1 MQILNSIGMFR
12 DSMFPGGQLRPPPL
26 PRSAEEKAQARDDA
40 NRMLSAL
47 IPGMDLVSRYALFY
61 ILVPNTD
68 LVANMIGRSN
78 ARRGARRM
86 FTVLQN
92 RRLNQH
98 LAYTILDEVRY
109 FFRRT
114 TGQYSSAPSSP
125 QLIAALFPE
134 AFT

>member
-1 MQILNSIGMFR
+1 MFR
-12 DSMFPGGQLRPPPL
+12 DSMFPGGQLRPPPP

-109 FFRRT
+109 FFVE
-114 TGQYSSAPSSP
+114 
-125 QLIAALFPE
+125 QLANIHQPLLS
-134 AFT
+134 

>member
-1 MQILNSIGMFR
+1 MFR

-26 PRSAEEKAQARDDA
+26 PRSAEEKSQARDDA

-47 IPGMDLVSRYALFY
+47 IPGMDIVSRFALFY

-114 TGQYSSAPSSP
+114 TGQYSSVPSSP